1 MTTFFLM
8 MTLHPDVQRRA
19 QDEIDSVVGK
29 ERLPTIEDREAMPFT
44 VAVMKEIFRYAP
56 VVPAG
61 M

>member
-1 MTTFFLM
+1 M